1 MLQKILKDRIEAFRV
16 DISRRKRCDL
26 NENWIQSSFFSIS
39 FWSFCLSEEFLYLL
53 YLSIYDAIPHR
64 ENYFIDHRE

>member
-16 DISRRKRCDL
+16 DISRRKICDL

-39 FWSFCLSEEFLYLL
+39 FWSFCLSEEFLHLL
-53 YLSIYDAIPHR
+53 YLSIYDAILHR